1 MSISLPDDGNTAR
14 NETVL
19 DVKSYKL
26 SGALQ
31 GSVINKIIPNLSE
44 SISLSHSYCPGCNLS
59 LGILLV
65 H

>member
-19 DVKSYKL
+19 DVKFRKL
-26 SGALQ
+26 SETLQ
-31 GSVINKIIPNLSE
+31 GSVINKIIPNLFE
-44 SISLSHSYCPGCNLS
+44 SISLPHSYCLGCNLS